1 VERHEDERVQPIV
14 LLVDKADPAAELDAI
29 RAVAVAS
36 VSMYARDHDDD
47 DDDDGAGTA
56 WREWLAGPFAK
67 SVRRADRKTFE
78 RIVGEAT
85 PSESTIT
92 KFGRA
97 EAIAFRPM
105 IAMALPKSLSRL
117 QVAGTQLP
125 ASATEGGASDGPVVY
140 LNSELEMST
149 GKAAAQAA
157 HALFQWFLNT
167 DSAIAAH
174 DIDCDVQL
182 IAGARFAE
190 MLSGLAPNSFITDA
204 GRTEIE
210 PGSVTAFAQ

>member
-36 VSMYARDHDDD
+36 VSMYARDL
-47 DDDDGAGTA
+47 DDDGNGAGAA
-56 WREWLAGPFAK
+56 WREWLSGSFAK

-78 RIVGEAT
+78 KIIGEAT
-85 PSESTIT
+85 PSESMIT

-105 IAMALPKSLSRL
+105 VAVALPKSLSRL

-125 ASATEGGASDGPVVY
+125 AGATEGGASDGPVVY
-140 LNSELEMST
+140 LNSKLDMST

-182 IAGARFAE
+182 VASARFTE
-190 MLSGLAPNSFITDA
+190 MLDGLEKSSFITDA

-210 PGSVTAFAQ
+210 PGSVTAFAR